1 MKHILV
7 LLGALLCAPVAL
19 ADDADIWRYQ
29 NGNGVS
35 LADTCNDRTSCT
47 LLYQNSH
54 YVALIN
60 HRSSTGC
67 QPGDLL
73 IAEHKSRSYKQFN
86 TGTCS
91 LSASIE
97 VGSENRMNT
106 VDVVDGERLIT
117 RYPLDV
123 WMWVEKHKEGTTVN
137 WKKAEE
143 NAKKPRVLDTPKAP
157 PAQWVA
163 TVGEYGPRYT
173 LIQGQGNAR
182 YVLEIKCAYKMPG
195 TTWPLHSEL
204 RYTRANNAS
213 ATADEIEV
221 DGKRLS
227 GSVND
232 QAQWTTLVNAI
243 LSASTLSIYSGQDQE
258 ATWTV
263 TPMKL
268 TSTCDYYNG

>member
-7 LLGALLCAPVAL
+7 LFGALLCAPVAL

-29 NGNGVS
+29 NGDGVS

-54 YVALIN
+54 YLALIN

-67 QPGDLL
+67 QLGDLL

-106 VDVVDGERLIT
+106 VDVVNGERLIK

-143 NAKKPRVLDTPKAP
+143 NAKTHPKVIPRGWLGNGNGAEVIQND
-157 PAQWVA
+157 
-163 TVGEYGPRYT
+163 YT
-173 LIQGQGNAR
+173 MR
-182 YVLEIKCAYKMPG
+182 VSCAYKESYQPQK
-195 TTWPLHSEL
+195 TP
-204 RYTRANNAS
+204 S
-213 ATADEIEV
+213 AFAIYYGMNEVEGITHLTV
-221 DGKRLS
+221 DGTRLELAVS
-227 GSVND
+227 N
-232 QAQWTTLVNAI
+232 QAQWDAFLTHLYA
-243 LSASTLSIYSGQDQE
+243 ASTVSAYKGEQL
-258 ATWTV
+258 V
-263 TPMKL
+263 TTFNTIARNQTP
-268 TSTCDYYNG
+268 CEFYQAQ